1 MRKTLLMGA
10 AAFVALGVASQAGAA
25 TGFSFENLGGA
36 EYDTIGF
43 NIVGDAVFTGDTD
56 DGSGTDDVTFEI
68 WDDGTQLFSTSF
80 AGVIGVENTFH
91 FDEWFP
97 GLIKQGAAGVGLYL
111 YDNGALVLSIGNY
124 NPPHLPDPGAIPEP
138 ATWAMLVSGFAL
150 AGAAMRTRRQR
161 VNFA

>member
-1 MRKTLLMGA
+1 
-10 AAFVALGVASQAGAA
+10 
-25 TGFSFENLGGA
+25 
-36 EYDTIGF
+36 
-43 NIVGDAVFTGDTD
+43 
-56 DGSGTDDVTFEI
+56 
-68 WDDGTQLFSTSF
+68 
-80 AGVIGVENTFH
+80 
-91 FDEWFP
+91 
-97 GLIKQGAAGVGLYL
+97 LIKQGAAGVGLYL